1 MCQTTRSVFNSASRP
16 SCTPLAGLTRERT
29 HPASGSQGRIG
40 GGGGRGEAGR
50 LHARRPTQRHAHQTP
65 LPVCVCVRAL
75 QPPSALQRR
84 CVRAVCRTPGRGW
97 APLIARPACAPAPAA
112 AHAGAPAGRDHRCRS
127 ARVTLEVGVAVG
139 TRTTCALA
147 RSFLSQQLASV
158 WSAARAARPARAR
171 GVQRRAGPRSVVRTH
186 CNAQRCTGALH
197 NAARPCSRQAHMASP
212 LPWRAPWR
220 PAAAGRRPGS
230 AAVARGRDP
239 GRAAAVWEALAV
251 AQGGGRPSARSTHKH
266 QQQWWRCAAS
276 SSLAL
281 HTDTRCQERRGGLV
295 GKAVSSL
302 VGGALGGGGGVR
314 QGRGTGRVGSR
325 GADMGYC
332 CGVLHAS
339 FFCCWFKT

>member
-1 MCQTTRSVFNSASRP
+1 MCVGLHRSPCRGALSTHPGS
-16 SCTPLAGLTRERT
+16 LAGHCTHTQQSSRLPGCWGGQAAAHAWSQPHAALALT
-29 HPASGSQGRIG
+29 PS
-40 GGGGRGEAGR
+40 
-50 LHARRPTQRHAHQTP
+50 ARSLPGAIAPELPPQRHPPTP
-65 LPVCVCVRAL
+65 AGCIRGVR
-75 QPPSALQRR
+75 
-84 CVRAVCRTPGRGW
+84 RTPGRGW
-97 APLIARPACAPAPAA
+97 APLIALPACAGTCRAAPRTHAA

-239 GRAAAVWEALAV
+239 GRPAAVWEALAV

-266 QQQWWRCAAS
+266 QQLWWRCAAS

-281 HTDTRCQERRGGLV
+281 HTDTRCQERRGGWWE
-295 GKAVSSL
+295 KQCPA
-302 VGGALGGGGGVR
+302 
-314 QGRGTGRVGSR
+314 
-325 GADMGYC
+325 
-332 CGVLHAS
+332 
-339 FFCCWFKT
+339 W